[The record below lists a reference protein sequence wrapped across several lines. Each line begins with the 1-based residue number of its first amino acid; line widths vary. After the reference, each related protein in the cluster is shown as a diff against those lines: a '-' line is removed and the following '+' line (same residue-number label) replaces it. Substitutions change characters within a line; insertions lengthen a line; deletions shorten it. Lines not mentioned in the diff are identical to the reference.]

1 MPKLTPKPIGRGIR
15 PKTPLEDEEDDDEY
29 IGGMLNGNNEVN
41 RIYKRNGI
49 NSDDDFVPDNAEYVE
64 L

>member
-1 MPKLTPKPIGRGIR
+1 MPKLTPKPSGRGVR
-15 PKTPLEDEEDDDEY
+15 PKTPLDADDDDEY
-29 IGGMLNGNNEVN
+29 VMSNGNNEVN
-41 RIYKRNGI
+41 RIYKRNGM

>member
-1 MPKLTPKPIGRGIR
+1 MKEE
-15 PKTPLEDEEDDDEY
+15 EDIDDDDDDEEFV
-29 IGGMLNGNNEVN
+29 GARGNEVN
-41 RIYKRNGI
+41 RVYKRNGM

>member
-1 MPKLTPKPIGRGIR
+1 MPKLTPKPSGRGIR
-15 PKTPLEDEEDDDEY
+15 PKTPLDEDDDDEY
-29 IGGMLNGNNEVN
+29 VMSNGNNEVN
-41 RIYKRNGI
+41 RIYKRNGM

>member
-1 MPKLTPKPIGRGIR
+1 MPPMPKLTPRPNNNRRSKSPPIE
-15 PKTPLEDEEDDDEY
+15 LDDDY
-29 IGGMLNGNNEVN
+29 VSANGAEVN
-41 RIYKRNGI
+41 RIYKRNGM